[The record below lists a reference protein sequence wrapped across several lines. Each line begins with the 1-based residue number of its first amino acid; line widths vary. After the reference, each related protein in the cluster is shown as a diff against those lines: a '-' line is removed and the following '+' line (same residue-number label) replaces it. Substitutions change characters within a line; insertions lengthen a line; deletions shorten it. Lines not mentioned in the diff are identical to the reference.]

1 MKKGENLMNAKR
13 WIALGI
19 VFALLIVSALAKVT
33 SNQFAAKEKE
43 EETAI
48 IDSLFAGTNELTE
61 TVIEDAGPNK
71 IAVLSAD
78 GTIQDTGETSS
89 IFGSEGYNHSFFMD
103 QLEQVRDDESIKG
116 VLLYVN
122 SPGGGVMESA
132 QIRDKILQI
141 QKERSI
147 PFYVSMGSM
156 AASGGYYISAPA
168 DKIFASKET
177 LTGSLGVIMQGY
189 DYSELM
195 KKLGISDNT
204 IKSGAHKDIM
214 SATRPMTEEEKK
226 IMQSMIDDSYNEF
239 VKVVASG
246 RDMSEEQVRK
256 IADGRIYD
264 GRQAKENG
272 LIDAFGYQEDA
283 LEALKK
289 EKKLSNA
296 SVIQYDEPTGLSSLF
311 SATAQK
317 ITGQNTDITQLIK
330 LTGTL
335 KAPRMMY
342 LYGE

>member
-1 MKKGENLMNAKR
+1 MNAKR
-13 WIALGI
+13 WVALGI
-19 VFALLIVSALAKVT
+19 VCALLIVSALAKFT
-33 SNQFAAKEKE
+33 SSQFASVE
-43 EETAI
+43 EGNLTFAE
-48 IDSLFAGTNELTE
+48 SLFADTGELTE
-61 TVIEDAGPNK
+61 TVIEEGGMDT
-71 IAVLSAD
+71 IAVLSVD
-78 GTIQDTGETSS
+78 GTIQDTGES
-89 IFGSEGYNHSFFMD
+89 GSLFSDAGYNHSLFMQ
-103 QLEQVRDDESIKG
+103 QLEQVRNDDLIQG

-141 QKERSI
+141 KKERGI

-177 LTGSLGVIMQGY
+177 LTGSLGVIMQSY

-195 KKLGISDNT
+195 KKLGVSDNT
-204 IKSGAHKDIM
+204 IKSGEYKDIM
-214 SATRPMTEEEKK
+214 SGTRPMTEDEKK

-239 VKVVASG
+239 VKVVAKG
-246 RDMSEEQVRK
+246 RDMPIEQVRK

-264 GRQAKENG
+264 GRQAKEIG
-272 LIDAFGYQEDA
+272 LIDEFGYQEDA

-289 EKKLSNA
+289 EEGLSGA
-296 SVIQYDEPTGLSSLF
+296 TVIEYSAPEDFSSLF
-311 SATAQK
+311 SVAAQK
-317 ITGQNTDITQLIK
+317 ISGQNADISQLIK

>member
-1 MKKGENLMNAKR
+1 MNAKR

-19 VFALLIVSALAKVT
+19 VLALLIVSALAKVT
-33 SNQFAAKEKE
+33 STQLANE
-43 EETAI
+43 EEEEMAVMDT
-48 IDSLFAGTNELTE
+48 LFAGTNELTE
-61 TVIEDAGPNK
+61 TVIEDAGPSR
-71 IAVLSAD
+71 IAVLSVD
-78 GTIQDTGETSS
+78 GTIQDTGESS
-89 IFGSEGYNHSFFMD
+89 SLFGETGYNHSFFMD
-103 QLEQVRDDESIKG
+103 QLEQVRDDDSIRG

-141 QKERSI
+141 KKERSI
-147 PFYVSMGSM
+147 PIYVSMGSM

-204 IKSGAHKDIM
+204 IKSGTHKDIM
-214 SATRPMTEEEKK
+214 SPTRPMTDEEKK

-239 VKVVASG
+239 VHVVASG
-246 RDMSEEQVRK
+246 RGMSEEQVRK

-272 LIDAFGYQEDA
+272 LIDEFGYQEDA
-283 LEALKK
+283 LAALKK
-289 EKKLSNA
+289 EQKLSNA
-296 SVIQYDEPTGLSSLF
+296 SVIQYDAPTGFNSFF
-311 SATAQK
+311 SVATQK
-317 ITGQNTDITQLIK
+317 ITGQNADITQLIK

-335 KAPRMMY
+335 QAPRMMY

>member
-1 MKKGENLMNAKR
+1 MNAKR

-19 VFALLIVSALAKVT
+19 VFALLIVSALAKFT
-33 SNQFAAKEKE
+33 SSQIASMEDSEPTLMESIFAD
-43 EETAI
+43 T
-48 IDSLFAGTNELTE
+48 SELTE
-61 TVIEDAGPNK
+61 TVIEEGGADT
-71 IAVLSAD
+71 IAVLSVD
-78 GTIQDTGETSS
+78 GTIQDTGEA
-89 IFGSEGYNHSFFMD
+89 GSLFSETGYNHAFFMD
-103 QLEQVRDDESIKG
+103 QLEEVRNNDAIQG

-141 QKERSI
+141 KKERKI

-195 KKLGISDNT
+195 KKLGVSDNT
-204 IKSGAHKDIM
+204 IKSGAYKDIM
-214 SATRPMTEEEKK
+214 SGTRPMTDDEKK

-239 VKVVASG
+239 VKVVATG

-289 EKKLSNA
+289 EQDLKDA
-296 SVIQYDEPTGLSSLF
+296 TVIQYDAPESFSSLF
-311 SATAQK
+311 SVAAQK
-317 ITGQNTDITQLIK
+317 MSGQNADITQLIK

>member
-1 MKKGENLMNAKR
+1 MNAKR

-19 VFALLIVSALAKVT
+19 VFALLIVSALAKYT
-33 SNQFAAKEKE
+33 SSQIASMEDSEPTLMESIFAD
-43 EETAI
+43 T
-48 IDSLFAGTNELTE
+48 SELTE
-61 TVIEDAGPNK
+61 TVIEEGGADT
-71 IAVLSAD
+71 IAVLSVD
-78 GTIQDTGETSS
+78 GTIQDTGEA
-89 IFGSEGYNHSFFMD
+89 GSLFSETGYNHTFFMD
-103 QLEQVRDDESIKG
+103 QLEEVRNNDAIQG

-141 QKERSI
+141 KKERKI

-195 KKLGISDNT
+195 KKLGVSDNT
-204 IKSGAHKDIM
+204 IKSGAYKDIM
-214 SATRPMTEEEKK
+214 SGTRPMTDEEKK

-239 VKVVASG
+239 VKVVATG
-246 RDMSEEQVRK
+246 RGMSEEQVRK

-289 EKKLSNA
+289 EKDLKDA
-296 SVIQYDEPTGLSSLF
+296 TVIQYDAPESFSSLF
-311 SATAQK
+311 SVAAQK
-317 ITGQNTDITQLIK
+317 MTGQNADITQLIK

>member
-1 MKKGENLMNAKR
+1 MNAKR

-19 VFALLIVSALAKVT
+19 VLALLVVSALAKVT
-33 SNQFAAKEKE
+33 STQLANKE
-43 EETAI
+43 EEEIAV
-48 IDSLFAGTNELTE
+48 IDTLFAGTNELTE
-61 TVIEDAGPNK
+61 TVIEKAGPSK
-71 IAVLSAD
+71 IAVLSVD
-78 GTIQDTGETSS
+78 GTIQDTGESTSLL
-89 IFGSEGYNHSFFMD
+89 GSTGYNHSFFMD

-195 KKLGISDNT
+195 KKLGITDNT

-214 SATRPMTEEEKK
+214 SATRPMTEDEKK

-239 VKVVASG
+239 VQVVASG
-246 RDMSEEQVRK
+246 RGMSEEQVRK

-272 LIDAFGYQEDA
+272 LIDEFGYQEDA
-283 LEALKK
+283 LAALKK
-289 EKKLSNA
+289 DEKLSNA
-296 SVIQYDEPTGLSSLF
+296 TVIQYDEPTSFSSLF
-311 SATAQK
+311 SVAAQK
-317 ITGQNTDITQLIK
+317 MSGQSADISQLIK

-335 KAPRMMY
+335 QAPRMMY

>member
-1 MKKGENLMNAKR
+1 MNAKR

-19 VFALLIVSALAKVT
+19 VFALLIVSALAKFT
-33 SNQFAAKEKE
+33 SSQIASMEDSEPTLMESIFAD
-43 EETAI
+43 T
-48 IDSLFAGTNELTE
+48 SELTE
-61 TVIEDAGPNK
+61 TVIEEGGADT
-71 IAVLSAD
+71 IAVLSVD
-78 GTIQDTGETSS
+78 GTIQDTGEA
-89 IFGSEGYNHSFFMD
+89 GSLFSETGYNHAFFME
-103 QLEQVRDDESIKG
+103 QLEEVRNNDAIQG

-141 QKERSI
+141 KKERKI

-195 KKLGISDNT
+195 KKLGVSDNT
-204 IKSGAHKDIM
+204 IKSGAYKDIM
-214 SATRPMTEEEKK
+214 SGTRPMTDDEKK

-239 VKVVASG
+239 VKVVATG
-246 RDMSEEQVRK
+246 RGMSEEQVRK

-289 EKKLSNA
+289 EKDLKDA
-296 SVIQYDEPTGLSSLF
+296 TVIQYDAPESFSSLF
-311 SATAQK
+311 SVAAQK
-317 ITGQNTDITQLIK
+317 MSGQNADITQLIK

>member
-1 MKKGENLMNAKR
+1 MNAKR

-19 VFALLIVSALAKVT
+19 VLALLIVSALAKVT
-33 SNQFAAKEKE
+33 STQLANE
-43 EETAI
+43 EEEEMAVMDT
-48 IDSLFAGTNELTE
+48 LFAGTNELTE
-61 TVIEDAGPNK
+61 TVIEDAGPSR
-71 IAVLSAD
+71 IAVLSVD
-78 GTIQDTGETSS
+78 GTIQDTGESS
-89 IFGSEGYNHSFFMD
+89 SLFGETGYNHSFFMD
-103 QLEQVRDDESIKG
+103 QLEQVRDDDSIRG

-141 QKERSI
+141 KKERSI
-147 PFYVSMGSM
+147 PVYVSMGSM

-204 IKSGAHKDIM
+204 IKSGTHKDIM
-214 SATRPMTEEEKK
+214 SPTRPMTDEEKK

-239 VKVVASG
+239 VHVVASG
-246 RDMSEEQVRK
+246 RGMSEEQVRK

-272 LIDAFGYQEDA
+272 LIDEFGYQEDA
-283 LEALKK
+283 LAALKK
-289 EKKLSNA
+289 EQKLSNA
-296 SVIQYDEPTGLSSLF
+296 SVIQYDAPTGFDSFF
-311 SATAQK
+311 SVATQK
-317 ITGQNTDITQLIK
+317 IAGQNADITQLIK

-335 KAPRMMY
+335 QAPRMMY

>member
-1 MKKGENLMNAKR
+1 MNAKR
-13 WIALGI
+13 WVALGI
-19 VFALLIVSALAKVT
+19 VFALLIVSALAKFT
-33 SNQFAAKEKE
+33 SSQIVSTE
-43 EETAI
+43 ESSPTFVE
-48 IDSLFAGTNELTE
+48 SLFADTGELTE
-61 TVIEDAGPNK
+61 TVIEEGGDDT
-71 IAVLSAD
+71 IAVLSVD
-78 GTIQDTGETSS
+78 GTIQDTGDSGS
-89 IFGSEGYNHSFFMD
+89 LFGDAGYDHSFFMQ
-103 QLEQVRDDESIKG
+103 QLEQVRNDDYIQG

-141 QKERSI
+141 QKERNI

-195 KKLGISDNT
+195 KKLGVSDNT
-204 IKSGAHKDIM
+204 IKSGEYKDIM
-214 SATRPMTEEEKK
+214 SGTRPMTDDEKK

-239 VKVVASG
+239 VKVVAKG
-246 RDMSEEQVRK
+246 RGMSAEKVRK

-272 LIDAFGYQEDA
+272 LIDEFGYQEDA

-289 EKKLSNA
+289 EQGLA
-296 SVIQYDEPTGLSSLF
+296 DATVIQYDAPEDFSSLF
-311 SATAQK
+311 SVAAQK
-317 ITGQNTDITQLIK
+317 ISGQNADISQLIK

>member
-1 MKKGENLMNAKR
+1 MNAKR

-19 VFALLIVSALAKVT
+19 VFALLIVSALAKFT
-33 SNQFAAKEKE
+33 SSQIASMEDSELTLMESIFAD
-43 EETAI
+43 T
-48 IDSLFAGTNELTE
+48 SELTE
-61 TVIEDAGPNK
+61 TVIEEGGEDT
-71 IAVLSAD
+71 IAVLSVD
-78 GTIQDTGETSS
+78 GTIQDTGEA
-89 IFGSEGYNHSFFMD
+89 GSLFSETGYNHAFFMD
-103 QLEQVRDDESIKG
+103 QLEEVRNNDAIQG

-141 QKERSI
+141 KKERKI

-195 KKLGISDNT
+195 KKLGVSDNT
-204 IKSGAHKDIM
+204 IKSGAYKDIM
-214 SATRPMTEEEKK
+214 SGTRPMTDDEKK

-239 VKVVASG
+239 VKVVATG
-246 RDMSEEQVRK
+246 RGMSEEQVRK

-289 EKKLSNA
+289 EKDLKDA
-296 SVIQYDEPTGLSSLF
+296 TVIQYDAPESFSSLF
-311 SATAQK
+311 SVAAQK
-317 ITGQNTDITQLIK
+317 MSGQNADITQLIK

>member
-1 MKKGENLMNAKR
+1 MNAKR

-19 VFALLIVSALAKVT
+19 VFALLIVSALAKFT
-33 SNQFAAKEKE
+33 SSQIASMEDSEPTLMESIFAD
-43 EETAI
+43 T
-48 IDSLFAGTNELTE
+48 SELTE
-61 TVIEDAGPNK
+61 TVIEEGGADT
-71 IAVLSAD
+71 IAVLSVD
-78 GTIQDTGETSS
+78 GTIQDTGEA
-89 IFGSEGYNHSFFMD
+89 GSLFSETGYNHAFFMD
-103 QLEQVRDDESIKG
+103 QLEEVRNNDAIQG

-141 QKERSI
+141 KKERKI

-195 KKLGISDNT
+195 KKLGVSDNT
-204 IKSGAHKDIM
+204 IKSGAYKDIM
-214 SATRPMTEEEKK
+214 SGTRPMTDDEKK

-239 VKVVASG
+239 VKVVATG

-272 LIDAFGYQEDA
+272 LIDAFGYEEDA

-289 EKKLSNA
+289 EQDLKDA
-296 SVIQYDEPTGLSSLF
+296 TVIQYDAPESFSSLF
-311 SATAQK
+311 SVAAQK
-317 ITGQNTDITQLIK
+317 MSGQNADITQLIK

>member
-1 MKKGENLMNAKR
+1 MNAKR

-19 VFALLIVSALAKVT
+19 VFALLIVSALAKFT
-33 SNQFAAKEKE
+33 SSQITSMEDSEPTLMESIFAD
-43 EETAI
+43 T
-48 IDSLFAGTNELTE
+48 SELTE
-61 TVIEDAGPNK
+61 TVIEEGGADT
-71 IAVLSAD
+71 IAVLSVD
-78 GTIQDTGETSS
+78 GTIQDTGEA
-89 IFGSEGYNHSFFMD
+89 GSLFSETGYNHAFFMD
-103 QLEQVRDDESIKG
+103 QLEEVRNNDAIQG

-141 QKERSI
+141 KKERKI

-195 KKLGISDNT
+195 KKLGVSDNT
-204 IKSGAHKDIM
+204 IKSGAYKDIM
-214 SATRPMTEEEKK
+214 SGTRPMTDDEKK

-239 VKVVASG
+239 VKVVATG
-246 RDMSEEQVRK
+246 RGMSEEQVRK

-289 EKKLSNA
+289 EKDLKDA
-296 SVIQYDEPTGLSSLF
+296 TVIQYDAPESFSSLF
-311 SATAQK
+311 SVAAQK
-317 ITGQNTDITQLIK
+317 MSGQNADITQLIK

>member
-1 MKKGENLMNAKR
+1 MNAKR
-13 WIALGI
+13 WVALGI
-19 VFALLIVSALAKVT
+19 VFALLIVSALAKFT
-33 SNQFAAKEKE
+33 SSQIASTE
-43 EETAI
+43 ESSSTFVE
-48 IDSLFAGTNELTE
+48 SLFADTGELTE
-61 TVIEDAGPNK
+61 TVIEEGGDDT
-71 IAVLSAD
+71 IAILSVD
-78 GTIQDTGETSS
+78 GTIQDTGDS
-89 IFGSEGYNHSFFMD
+89 GSLLGGGGYDHSFFMQ
-103 QLEQVRDDESIKG
+103 QLEQVRNDDYIQG

-141 QKERSI
+141 QKERNI

-195 KKLGISDNT
+195 KKLGVSDNT
-204 IKSGAHKDIM
+204 IKSGEYKDIM
-214 SATRPMTEEEKK
+214 SGTRPMTEDEKK

-239 VKVVASG
+239 VKVVAKG
-246 RDMSEEQVRK
+246 RGMSAEKVRK

-272 LIDAFGYQEDA
+272 LIDEFGYQEDA

-289 EKKLSNA
+289 EQGLA
-296 SVIQYDEPTGLSSLF
+296 DATVIQYDAPEDFSSLF
-311 SATAQK
+311 SVAAQK
-317 ITGQNTDITQLIK
+317 ISGQNADISQLIK

>member
-1 MKKGENLMNAKR
+1 MNAKR

-19 VFALLIVSALAKVT
+19 VFALLIVSALAKFT
-33 SNQFAAKEKE
+33 SSQIASMEDSEPTLMESIFAD
-43 EETAI
+43 T
-48 IDSLFAGTNELTE
+48 SELTE
-61 TVIEDAGPNK
+61 TVIEEGGADT
-71 IAVLSAD
+71 IAVLSVD
-78 GTIQDTGETSS
+78 GTIQDTGEA
-89 IFGSEGYNHSFFMD
+89 GSLFSETGYNHAFFMD
-103 QLEQVRDDESIKG
+103 QLEEVRNNDAIQG

-141 QKERSI
+141 KKERKI

-195 KKLGISDNT
+195 KKLGVSDNT
-204 IKSGAHKDIM
+204 IKSGAYKDIM
-214 SATRPMTEEEKK
+214 SGTRPMTDDEKK

-239 VKVVASG
+239 VKVVATG
-246 RDMSEEQVRK
+246 RGMSEEQVRK

-289 EKKLSNA
+289 EKDLKDA
-296 SVIQYDEPTGLSSLF
+296 TVIQYDAPESFSSLF
-311 SATAQK
+311 SVAAQK
-317 ITGQNTDITQLIK
+317 MTGQNADITQLIK

>member
-1 MKKGENLMNAKR
+1 MNAKR

-19 VFALLIVSALAKVT
+19 VLALLIVSALAKVT
-33 SNQFAAKEKE
+33 STQLANE
-43 EETAI
+43 EEEEMAVMDT
-48 IDSLFAGTNELTE
+48 LFAGTNELTE
-61 TVIEDAGPNK
+61 TVIEDEGPSR
-71 IAVLSAD
+71 IAVLSVD
-78 GTIQDTGETSS
+78 GTIQDTGESS
-89 IFGSEGYNHSFFMD
+89 SLFGETGYNHSFFMD
-103 QLEQVRDDESIKG
+103 QLEQVRDDDSIRG

-141 QKERSI
+141 KKERSI
-147 PFYVSMGSM
+147 PVYVSMGSM

-204 IKSGAHKDIM
+204 IKSGTHKDIM
-214 SATRPMTEEEKK
+214 SPTRPMTDEEKK

-239 VKVVASG
+239 VHVVASG
-246 RDMSEEQVRK
+246 RGMSEEQVRK

-272 LIDAFGYQEDA
+272 LIDEFGYQEDA
-283 LEALKK
+283 LAALKK
-289 EKKLSNA
+289 EQKLSNA
-296 SVIQYDEPTGLSSLF
+296 SVIQYDAPTGFDSFF
-311 SATAQK
+311 SVATQK
-317 ITGQNTDITQLIK
+317 IAGQNADITQLIK

-335 KAPRMMY
+335 QAPRMMY

>member
-1 MKKGENLMNAKR
+1 MNAKR
-13 WIALGI
+13 WVALGI
-19 VFALLIVSALAKVT
+19 VFALLIVSALAKFT
-33 SNQFAAKEKE
+33 SSQIASME
-43 EETAI
+43 ESSPTFVE
-48 IDSLFAGTNELTE
+48 SLFADTGELTE
-61 TVIEDAGPNK
+61 TVIEEGGDDT
-71 IAVLSAD
+71 IAVLSVD
-78 GTIQDTGETSS
+78 GTIQDTGDS
-89 IFGSEGYNHSFFMD
+89 GSLLGGGGYDHSFFMQ
-103 QLEQVRDDESIKG
+103 QLEQVRNDDYIQG

-141 QKERSI
+141 QKERNI

-195 KKLGISDNT
+195 KKLGVSDNT
-204 IKSGAHKDIM
+204 IKSGEYKDIM
-214 SATRPMTEEEKK
+214 SGTRPMTEDEKK

-239 VKVVASG
+239 VKVVAKG
-246 RDMSEEQVRK
+246 RGMSAEEVRK

-272 LIDAFGYQEDA
+272 LIDEFGYQEDA

-289 EKKLSNA
+289 EQGLA
-296 SVIQYDEPTGLSSLF
+296 DATVIQYDAPEDLSSLF
-311 SATAQK
+311 SVAAQK
-317 ITGQNTDITQLIK
+317 ISGQNADISQLIK

>member
-1 MKKGENLMNAKR
+1 MNAKR

-19 VFALLIVSALAKVT
+19 VFALLIVSALAKFT
-33 SNQFAAKEKE
+33 SSQIASKEDSSPTFVE
-43 EETAI
+43 
-48 IDSLFAGTNELTE
+48 SLFADTGELTE
-61 TVIEDAGPNK
+61 TVIGEGGNDT
-71 IAVLSAD
+71 IAVLSVD
-78 GTIQDTGETSS
+78 GTIQDTGDS
-89 IFGSEGYNHSFFMD
+89 GSLFSEAGYNHSFFMQ
-103 QLEQVRDDESIKG
+103 QLEQVRNDDYIQG

-141 QKERSI
+141 QKERNI

-195 KKLGISDNT
+195 KKLGVSDNT
-204 IKSGAHKDIM
+204 IKSGEYKDIM
-214 SATRPMTEEEKK
+214 SGTRPMTEDEKK

-239 VKVVASG
+239 VKVVAQG
-246 RDMSEEQVRK
+246 RGMTVEQVRK

-272 LIDAFGYQEDA
+272 LIDEFGYQEDA

-289 EKKLSNA
+289 EQGLA
-296 SVIQYDEPTGLSSLF
+296 DATVIQYDTPENFSSLF
-311 SATAQK
+311 SVAAQK
-317 ITGQNTDITQLIK
+317 ISGQNADISQLIK

>member
-1 MKKGENLMNAKR
+1 MNAKR

-19 VFALLIVSALAKVT
+19 VFALLIVSALAKFT
-33 SNQFAAKEKE
+33 SSKIASMEDSEPTLMESIFAD
-43 EETAI
+43 T
-48 IDSLFAGTNELTE
+48 SELTE
-61 TVIEDAGPNK
+61 TVIEEGGSDT
-71 IAVLSAD
+71 IAVLSVD
-78 GTIQDTGETSS
+78 GTIQDTGEA
-89 IFGSEGYNHSFFMD
+89 GSLFSETGYNHAFFMD
-103 QLEQVRDDESIKG
+103 QLEEVRNNDAIQG

-141 QKERSI
+141 KKERKI

-195 KKLGISDNT
+195 KKLGVSDNT
-204 IKSGAHKDIM
+204 IKSGAYKDIM
-214 SATRPMTEEEKK
+214 SGTRPMTDDEKK

-239 VKVVASG
+239 VKVVATG
-246 RDMSEEQVRK
+246 RGMSEEQVRK

-289 EKKLSNA
+289 EKDLKDA
-296 SVIQYDEPTGLSSLF
+296 TVIQYDAPESFSSLF
-311 SATAQK
+311 SVAAQK
-317 ITGQNTDITQLIK
+317 MSGQNADITQLIK

>member
-1 MKKGENLMNAKR
+1 MNAKR

-19 VFALLIVSALAKVT
+19 VFALLIVSVLAKFT
-33 SNQFAAKEKE
+33 SSQIASKE
-43 EETAI
+43 ESSPTFVE
-48 IDSLFAGTNELTE
+48 SLFADTGELTE
-61 TVIEDAGPNK
+61 TVIEEGGNDT
-71 IAVLSAD
+71 IAVLSVD
-78 GTIQDTGETSS
+78 GTIQDTGDS
-89 IFGSEGYNHSFFMD
+89 GSLFSEAGYNHSFFMQ
-103 QLEQVRDDESIKG
+103 QLEQVRNDDNIQG

-141 QKERSI
+141 QKERNI

-195 KKLGISDNT
+195 KKLGVSDNT
-204 IKSGAHKDIM
+204 IKSGEYKDIM
-214 SATRPMTEEEKK
+214 SGTRPMTEDEKK

-239 VKVVASG
+239 VKVVAQG
-246 RDMSEEQVRK
+246 RGMTVEQVRK

-272 LIDAFGYQEDA
+272 LIDEFGYQEDA

-289 EKKLSNA
+289 EQGLA
-296 SVIQYDEPTGLSSLF
+296 GATVIQYDAPGDFSSLF
-311 SATAQK
+311 SVAAQK
-317 ITGQNTDITQLIK
+317 ISGQNADISQLIK

>member
-1 MKKGENLMNAKR
+1 MNAKR

-19 VFALLIVSALAKVT
+19 VFALLIVSALAKFT
-33 SNQFAAKEKE
+33 SSQIASMEDSEPTLMESIFAD
-43 EETAI
+43 T
-48 IDSLFAGTNELTE
+48 SELTE
-61 TVIEDAGPNK
+61 TVIEEGGEDT
-71 IAVLSAD
+71 IAVLSVD
-78 GTIQDTGETSS
+78 GTIQDTGEA
-89 IFGSEGYNHSFFMD
+89 GSLFSETGYNHAFFMD
-103 QLEQVRDDESIKG
+103 QLEEVRNNDAIQG

-141 QKERSI
+141 KKERKI

-195 KKLGISDNT
+195 KKLGVSDNT
-204 IKSGAHKDIM
+204 IKSGAYKDIM
-214 SATRPMTEEEKK
+214 SGTRPMTDDEKK

-239 VKVVASG
+239 VKVVATG
-246 RDMSEEQVRK
+246 RGMSEEQVRK

-289 EKKLSNA
+289 EKDLKDA
-296 SVIQYDEPTGLSSLF
+296 TVIQYDAPESFRSLF
-311 SATAQK
+311 SVAAQK
-317 ITGQNTDITQLIK
+317 MSGQNADITQLIK

>member
-1 MKKGENLMNAKR
+1 MNAKR

-19 VFALLIVSALAKVT
+19 VFALLIVSALAKFT
-33 SNQFAAKEKE
+33 SSQIASMEDSEPTLMESIFAD
-43 EETAI
+43 T
-48 IDSLFAGTNELTE
+48 SELTE
-61 TVIEDAGPNK
+61 TVIEEGGADT
-71 IAVLSAD
+71 IAVLSVD
-78 GTIQDTGETSS
+78 GTIQDTGEA
-89 IFGSEGYNHSFFMD
+89 GSLFSETGYNHAFFMD
-103 QLEQVRDDESIKG
+103 QLEEVRNNDAIQG
-116 VLLYVN
+116 VMLYVN

-141 QKERSI
+141 KKERKI

-195 KKLGISDNT
+195 KKLGVSDNT
-204 IKSGAHKDIM
+204 IKSGAYKDIM
-214 SATRPMTEEEKK
+214 SGTRPMTDDEKK

-239 VKVVASG
+239 VKVVATG
-246 RDMSEEQVRK
+246 RGMSEEQVRK

-289 EKKLSNA
+289 EKDLKDA
-296 SVIQYDEPTGLSSLF
+296 TVIQYDAPESFSSLF
-311 SATAQK
+311 SVAAQK
-317 ITGQNTDITQLIK
+317 MSGQNADITQLIK

>member
-1 MKKGENLMNAKR
+1 MNAKR

-19 VFALLIVSALAKVT
+19 VFALLIVSALAKFT
-33 SNQFAAKEKE
+33 SSQIASMEDSEPTLMESIFAD
-43 EETAI
+43 T
-48 IDSLFAGTNELTE
+48 SELTE
-61 TVIEDAGPNK
+61 TVIEEGGSDT
-71 IAVLSAD
+71 IAVLSVD
-78 GTIQDTGETSS
+78 GTIQDTGEA
-89 IFGSEGYNHSFFMD
+89 GSLFSETGYNHAFFMD
-103 QLEQVRDDESIKG
+103 QLEEVRNNDAIQG

-141 QKERSI
+141 KKERKI

-195 KKLGISDNT
+195 KKLGVSDNT
-204 IKSGAHKDIM
+204 IKSGAYKDIM
-214 SATRPMTEEEKK
+214 SGTRPMTDDEKK

-239 VKVVASG
+239 VKVVATG
-246 RDMSEEQVRK
+246 RGMSEEQVRK

-289 EKKLSNA
+289 EKDLKDA
-296 SVIQYDEPTGLSSLF
+296 TVIQYDAPESFSSLF
-311 SATAQK
+311 SVAAQK
-317 ITGQNTDITQLIK
+317 MSGQNADITQLIK

>member
-1 MKKGENLMNAKR
+1 MNAKR

-19 VFALLIVSALAKVT
+19 VLALLIVSALAKVT
-33 SNQFAAKEKE
+33 STQLANE
-43 EETAI
+43 EEEEMAVMDT
-48 IDSLFAGTNELTE
+48 LFAGTNELTE
-61 TVIEDAGPNK
+61 TVIEDAGPSR
-71 IAVLSAD
+71 IAVLSVD
-78 GTIQDTGETSS
+78 GTIQDTGESS
-89 IFGSEGYNHSFFMD
+89 SLFGETGYNHSFFMD
-103 QLEQVRDDESIKG
+103 QLEQVRFDDSIRG

-141 QKERSI
+141 KKERSI
-147 PFYVSMGSM
+147 PVYVSMGSM

-204 IKSGAHKDIM
+204 IKSGTHKDIM
-214 SATRPMTEEEKK
+214 SPTRPMTDEEKK

-239 VKVVASG
+239 VHVVASG
-246 RDMSEEQVRK
+246 RGMSEEQVRK

-272 LIDAFGYQEDA
+272 LIDEFGYQEDA
-283 LEALKK
+283 LAALKK
-289 EKKLSNA
+289 EQKLSNA
-296 SVIQYDEPTGLSSLF
+296 SVIQYDAPTGFDSFF
-311 SATAQK
+311 SVATQK
-317 ITGQNTDITQLIK
+317 IAGQNADITQLIK

-335 KAPRMMY
+335 QAPRMMY

>member
-1 MKKGENLMNAKR
+1 MNAKR

-19 VFALLIVSALAKVT
+19 VFALLIVSALAKFT
-33 SNQFAAKEKE
+33 SSQIASMEDSEPTLMESIFAD
-43 EETAI
+43 T
-48 IDSLFAGTNELTE
+48 SELTE
-61 TVIEDAGPNK
+61 TVIEEGGADT
-71 IAVLSAD
+71 IAVLSVD
-78 GTIQDTGETSS
+78 GTIQDTGEA
-89 IFGSEGYNHSFFMD
+89 GSLFSETGYNHAFFMN
-103 QLEQVRDDESIKG
+103 QLEEMRNNDAIQG

-141 QKERSI
+141 KKERKI

-195 KKLGISDNT
+195 KKLGVSDNT
-204 IKSGAHKDIM
+204 IKSGAYKDIM
-214 SATRPMTEEEKK
+214 SGTRPMTDDEKK

-239 VKVVASG
+239 VKVVATG
-246 RDMSEEQVRK
+246 RGMSEEQVRK

-289 EKKLSNA
+289 EKDLKDA
-296 SVIQYDEPTGLSSLF
+296 TVIQYDAPESFSSLF
-311 SATAQK
+311 SVAAQK
-317 ITGQNTDITQLIK
+317 MSGQNADITQLIK

>member
-1 MKKGENLMNAKR
+1 MNAKR

-19 VFALLIVSALAKVT
+19 VFALLIVSALAKFT
-33 SNQFAAKEKE
+33 SSQITSKEDSSPTFVE
-43 EETAI
+43 
-48 IDSLFAGTNELTE
+48 SLFADTGELTE
-61 TVIEDAGPNK
+61 TVIEEGGNDT
-71 IAVLSAD
+71 IAVLSVD
-78 GTIQDTGETSS
+78 GTIQDTGDS
-89 IFGSEGYNHSFFMD
+89 GSLFSEAGYNHSFFMQ
-103 QLEQVRDDESIKG
+103 QLEQVRNDDYIQG

-141 QKERSI
+141 QKERNI

-195 KKLGISDNT
+195 KKLGVSDNT
-204 IKSGAHKDIM
+204 IKSGEYKDIM
-214 SATRPMTEEEKK
+214 SGTRPMTEDEKK

-239 VKVVASG
+239 VKVVAQG
-246 RDMSEEQVRK
+246 RGMTVEQVRK

-272 LIDAFGYQEDA
+272 LIDEFGYQEDA

-289 EKKLSNA
+289 EQGLA
-296 SVIQYDEPTGLSSLF
+296 DATVIQYDTPENFSSLF
-311 SATAQK
+311 SVAAQK
-317 ITGQNTDITQLIK
+317 ISGQNADISQLIK

>member
-1 MKKGENLMNAKR
+1 MNAKR

-19 VFALLIVSALAKVT
+19 VFALLIVSALAKFT
-33 SNQFAAKEKE
+33 SSQIASKE
-43 EETAI
+43 ENSPTFVE
-48 IDSLFAGTNELTE
+48 SLFADTGELTE
-61 TVIEDAGPNK
+61 TVIEEGGNDT
-71 IAVLSAD
+71 IAVLSVD
-78 GTIQDTGETSS
+78 GTIQDTGDS
-89 IFGSEGYNHSFFMD
+89 GSLFSEAGYNHSFFMQ
-103 QLEQVRDDESIKG
+103 QLEQVRNDDNIQG

-141 QKERSI
+141 QKERNI

-195 KKLGISDNT
+195 KKLGVSDNT
-204 IKSGAHKDIM
+204 IKSGEYKDIM
-214 SATRPMTEEEKK
+214 SGTRPMTEDEKK

-239 VKVVASG
+239 VKVVAQG
-246 RDMSEEQVRK
+246 RGMTVEQVRK

-272 LIDAFGYQEDA
+272 LIDEFGYQEDA

-289 EKKLSNA
+289 EQGLA
-296 SVIQYDEPTGLSSLF
+296 GATVIQYDAPGDFSSLF
-311 SATAQK
+311 SVAAQK
-317 ITGQNTDITQLIK
+317 ISGQNADISQLIK